1 MLTMQ
6 FVKKVPEKSA
16 RNFSD
21 KKVTKKT
28 QMQYD
33 KILNFMKDDTWYK
46 ASDFMAV
53 LDVKDRRIKVLLNE
67 LVKSKFVVDDGSTK
81 GRRYKK
87 KT

>member
-1 MLTMQ
+1 
-6 FVKKVPEKSA
+6 
-16 RNFSD
+16 
-21 KKVTKKT
+21 
-28 QMQYD
+28 
-33 KILNFMKDDTWYK
+33 MKDDTWYK

-67 LVKSKFVVDDGSTK
+67 LVKSKSVVEDGSTK